1 MPILKGRDVIVPRNE
16 GSFLRRNERHL
27 VKHAFC
33 QCGIS
38 HGISKSE
45 SQTAEEIPTVRLALW
60 FLSPCPRCSHRA
72 AQGRLVS
79 FVSEPYKVSGAS
91 ESHRQVVIAGE
102 VLSSYIAIK
111 LEAIATRPSLLHRL
125 EAIAFRLEAIAIRFS
140 YILF

>member
-1 MPILKGRDVIVPRNE
+1 M
-16 GSFLRRNERHL
+16 
-27 VKHAFC
+27 
-33 QCGIS
+33 
-38 HGISKSE
+38 
-45 SQTAEEIPTVRLALW
+45 
-60 FLSPCPRCSHRA
+60 
-72 AQGRLVS
+72 
-79 FVSEPYKVSGAS
+79 SGAS